1 MFPFQYRN
9 VQKTN
14 KSVFKQVNV
23 EIKRGKICFSAGKY
37 FLKDFLVPFFF
48 FFKEKSCLQH
58 HHFSVKKLKYH
69 NCSLKATV

>member
-48 FFKEKSCLQH
+48 FLKKNPVFNTII
-58 HHFSVKKLKYH
+58 SVSK
-69 NCSLKATV
+69 N